1 MKNNPACTLAL
12 IIAALFFGV
21 EVSAADTIVVIK
33 DPRLDILS
41 QKQAFINKR
50 TSVLTSN
57 GKVKGFRIQITST
70 SSRDQAF
77 NAKAAV
83 QSKFSDQKVY
93 TTYQAPLFKVRVGD
107 FVKREDAERYRKLML
122 SIFPTGMYVV
132 EDVIEVSLEDIDQ

>member
-1 MKNNPACTLAL
+1 MKKNMVSS
-12 IIAALFFGV
+12 IAFLVSALFFAEG
-21 EVSAADTIVVIK
+21 VSASDTIVVVK

-41 QKQAFINKR
+41 QKQALINKR

-57 GKVKGFRIQITST
+57 GKIKGFRIQITST

-83 QSKFSDQKVY
+83 QSKFPDQKVY

-107 FVKREDAERYRKLML
+107 FLKREDAEKYRKLML
-122 SIFPTGMYVV
+122 TIFPTGMYVV
-132 EDVIEVSLEDIDQ
+132 EDVVDAVLEDIDQ

>member
-1 MKNNPACTLAL
+1 MVSS
-12 IIAALFFGV
+12 IAFFVSAMFFAVGA
-21 EVSAADTIVVIK
+21 SAADTIVVVK

-41 QKQAFINKR
+41 QKQALINKR

-70 SSRDQAF
+70 NSRDQAF
-77 NAKAAV
+77 NVKTLV
-83 QSKFSDQKVY
+83 LSRFPDQKVY

-107 FVKREDAERYRKLML
+107 FIKRDDAEKYRKLML

-132 EDVIEVSLEDIDQ
+132 EDVVEAILEDIDQ

>member
-1 MKNNPACTLAL
+1 MKNNAVSS
-12 IIAALFFGV
+12 IVFFIAALFFAAGA
-21 EVSAADTIVVIK
+21 SAADTIIVIK
-33 DPRLDILS
+33 DPRLDVLS

-70 SSRDQAF
+70 NSRDRAF

-83 QSKFSDQKVY
+83 QSKFPDQKVY

-107 FVKREDAERYRKLML
+107 FLKREDAEKYRKLML
-122 SIFPTGMYVV
+122 SIFPDGLYVV
-132 EDVIEVSLEDIDQ
+132 EDVIEARLEEIDQ

>member
-1 MKNNPACTLAL
+1 MNLKSVQNIACAFVAVLLAS
-12 IIAALFFGV
+12 
-21 EVSAADTIVVIK
+21 SAAASDTIIVKK

-70 SSRDQAF
+70 NNRDQAF

-83 QSKFSDQKVY
+83 QSKFPDQKVY

-107 FVKREDAERYRKLML
+107 FLKREDAERYRKLML
-122 SIFPTGMYVV
+122 SFFPDGMYVV
-132 EDVIEVSLEDIDQ
+132 EDVIEASLEDIDQ

>member
-1 MKNNPACTLAL
+1 MKNNNVCSIAFF
-12 IIAALFFGV
+12 IAALIFAVGA
-21 EVSAADTIVVIK
+21 SAADSIVVIK

-70 SSRDQAF
+70 NSRDQAF

-83 QSKFSDQKVY
+83 QSKFPDQKVY

-107 FVKREDAERYRKLML
+107 FIKREDAEKYRKLML

>member
-1 MKNNPACTLAL
+1 MVST
-12 IIAALFFGV
+12 IAFLVSALFFAEG
-21 EVSAADTIVVIK
+21 VSASDTIVVVK

-41 QKQAFINKR
+41 QKQALINKR

-57 GKVKGFRIQITST
+57 GKIKGFRIQITST

-83 QSKFSDQKVY
+83 QSKFPDQKVY

-107 FVKREDAERYRKLML
+107 FLKREDAEKYRKLML
-122 SIFPTGMYVV
+122 TIFPTGMYVV
-132 EDVIEVSLEDIDQ
+132 EDLVDAVLEDIDQ

>member
-1 MKNNPACTLAL
+1 MKNNTVCSIAF
-12 IIAALFFGV
+12 IIVAMFFATG
-21 EVSAADTIVVIK
+21 VSASDTIVVIK
-33 DPRLDILS
+33 DPRLDVLS

-70 SSRDQAF
+70 NNRDQAF

-83 QSKFSDQKVY
+83 QSRFPDQKVY

-107 FVKREDAERYRKLML
+107 FLKREDAEKVRKLML
-122 SIFPTGMYVV
+122 SIFPDGMYVV
-132 EDVIEVSLEDIDQ
+132 EDVIEASLEDIDQ